1 MGVHFNFGAIL
12 PQTLGIVCLISSAFV
27 STWLSNPPGLNGYLW
42 PRYWGLL
49 TVMGERVVPH
59 GEVWTKACRIQSRF
73 TYLGSC
79 ASGICSW
86 YQAKC
91 QAYRIVMLASHTLFG
106 VVLLVTA
113 IQVCGIICSFRR
125 TLKTLMFASVWIID
139 WYNAVA
145 LISHILPLCLL
156 RVMYFNS
163 TTAGFHNYQRC
174 GILSDSTTRICL
186 CHVLPRTGV
195 LFYRRNCPLCQI
207 FQDKEWGDARGRSVG
222 QLSASQA
229 PIRSL
234 IFHKSSHTFRIL
246 YETMATPINI

>member
-1 MGVHFNFGAIL
+1 MATLLGPSYCDGGTGRATRWSLDKSVPNTVKVH
-12 PQTLGIVCLISSAFV
+12 ISWV
-27 STWLSNPPGLNGYLW
+27 LRERYLF
-42 PRYWGLL
+42 L
-49 TVMGERVVPH
+49 
-59 GEVWTKACRIQSRF
+59 
-73 TYLGSC
+73 
-79 ASGICSW
+79 
-86 YQAKC
+86 
-91 QAYRIVMLASHTLFG
+91 LFG